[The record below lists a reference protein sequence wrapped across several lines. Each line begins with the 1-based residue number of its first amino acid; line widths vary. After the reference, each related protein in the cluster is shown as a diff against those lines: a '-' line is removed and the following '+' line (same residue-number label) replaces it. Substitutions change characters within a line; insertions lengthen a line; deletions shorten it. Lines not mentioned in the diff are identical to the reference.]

1 MDVAVQLLVLSYKG
15 GNCISIFALDGNKFG
30 TYGASRGHLYDPAS
44 IAIDTCRS
52 ILITEVGGHRVSIFN
67 KDGVAIHTLL
77 WILWFC

>member
-1 MDVAVQLLVLSYKG
+1 MLASLAPMVLVGVTSV
-15 GNCISIFALDGNKFG
+15 
-30 TYGASRGHLYDPAS
+30 YDPAS

-52 ILITEVGGHRVSIFN
+52 ILITEVGGHCVSIFN